1 MDITISENSNNE
13 NNEDENEV
21 VDFTDEENKIL
32 DSEKDDEN
40 INNNIDKNENEYL
53 EFEET
58 YPQKKKTKG
67 KRTYLESIGEENELN
82 KFMDKLKLDNLNDK
96 KIKEN

>member
-1 MDITISENSNNE
+1 MNIQNL
-13 NNEDENEV
+13 
-21 VDFTDEENKIL
+21 KKLIL
-32 DSEKDDEN
+32 K
-40 INNNIDKNENEYL
+40 
-53 EFEET
+53 
-58 YPQKKKTKG
+58 KKKTKG